1 MFIKIQCLKL
11 EVQCSIKRYPKP
23 QAPRLQPQTPLAK
36 PQAPNPKHKTP
47 SPCSKKLINLLMNQ
61 QFLNTPIHDAKSL
74 IHALFETIHKTKE
87 ISFFFSQKV
96 AQEAKCR
103 AKMTCNPRQT
113 ACLAPQLTRKAKA
126 LTNQTTVSK
135 PWKFSCSLLK
145 EAGLKTGWCVTLLL
159 LLSKVNTYTES

>member
-1 MFIKIQCLKL
+1 MKYQHVSHKTVRHQIIDPYTLQSTLRNSWHINIFMFIKIQCLKL

-87 ISFFFSQKV
+87 ISFFVLAKGRSRSQMPGKDDV
-96 AQEAKCR
+96 QPTSNR
-103 AKMTCNPRQT
+103 M
-113 ACLAPQLTRKAKA
+113 LG
-126 LTNQTTVSK
+126 TT
-135 PWKFSCSLLK
+135 
-145 EAGLKTGWCVTLLL
+145 THT
-159 LLSKVNTYTES
+159 